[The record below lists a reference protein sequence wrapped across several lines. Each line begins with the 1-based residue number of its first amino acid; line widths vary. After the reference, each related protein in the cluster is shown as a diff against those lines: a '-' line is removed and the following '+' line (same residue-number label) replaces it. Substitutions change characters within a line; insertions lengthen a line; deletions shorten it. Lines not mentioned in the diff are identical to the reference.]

1 MEGSFVNA
9 IFSSGV
15 AYSISKACSSNKL
28 ESCSCQRAT
37 NHHHQQQ
44 QQGGDPTGTTH
55 NGFQWHQCNDNVA
68 FGLSF
73 AKKFIDSV
81 ELNWSA
87 ERVSSTPAQ
96 VMMNLH
102 NNKVGRTVR
111 SIRSLRIFIPKK

>member
-1 MEGSFVNA
+1 MEASFVNA

-15 AYSISKACSSNKL
+15 AYSITKACSSNKL
-28 ESCSCQRAT
+28 EACSCERAT
-37 NHHHQQQ
+37 TTTTTSNTHS
-44 QQGGDPTGTTH
+44 GGVSKMQ

-81 ELNWSA
+81 ELNWSP
-87 ERVSSTPAQ
+87 ERMFTSHAQ

-102 NNKVGRTVR
+102 NNKVGRMV
-111 SIRSLRIFIPKK
+111 S